1 MTCVQ
6 PYCKAQL
13 VDMTDVNKRRMNY
26 VTIMNYVER
35 SRTMHNLL
43 FFDHNLIKSDVE
55 VKICCVLFSAKAK
68 ILNKKNTQQYF
79 HNNEI

>member
-1 MTCVQ
+1 
-6 PYCKAQL
+6 
-13 VDMTDVNKRRMNY
+13 
-26 VTIMNYVER
+26 
-35 SRTMHNLL
+35 MHNLL

-79 HNNEI
+79 HNNEIWNLEAQVVFLSP